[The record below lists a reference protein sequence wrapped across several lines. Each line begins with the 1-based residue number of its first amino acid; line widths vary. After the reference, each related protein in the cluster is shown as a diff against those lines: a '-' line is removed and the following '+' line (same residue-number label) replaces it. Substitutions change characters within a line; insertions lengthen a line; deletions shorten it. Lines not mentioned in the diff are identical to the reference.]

1 MKFETVTRYAG
12 LIYMGVNALDK
23 IGDTFDKIETFK
35 ERISDSSLFKS
46 VDKDIS
52 YEELRQIENIYKIIN
67 VLKDINNECIN
78 EQDKK
83 LGIKHI
89 VLTAGV
95 LCFPIIT
102 TASFIGIKGYKGC
115 KQIKEKYVNNK
126 TNSTYIKIF
135 VHLYNELGFDE
146 KMNDVLYIPT
156 IEEVMMLKDAF
167 SMNTG
172 GQDLLATLITYISK

>member
-1 MKFETVTRYAG
+1 M
-12 LIYMGVNALDK
+12 N
-23 IGDTFDKIETFK
+23 
-35 ERISDSSLFKS
+35 LF
-46 VDKDIS
+46 
-52 YEELRQIENIYKIIN
+52 
-67 VLKDINNECIN
+67 
-78 EQDKK
+78 
-83 LGIKHI
+83 
-89 VLTAGV
+89 AGV
-95 LCFPIIT
+95 
-102 TASFIGIKGYKGC
+102 
-115 KQIKEKYVNNK
+115 IKEKYVNNK